1 MKALDIDSQPCLIH
15 TAGTPKAVL
24 IQLTAR
30 HERKTIDSELS
41 LIEQGSQM
49 GFVFVGIDLQQ
60 WALSLMPWADEAVA
74 RDPEVGR
81 HAIDTLDYV
90 TRRLLPYIYN
100 RYGQLPCILGGYS
113 LGGLFSLWA
122 ASECPLFDAVAA
134 ASPSVWV
141 KNWDNYADSHPSMAR
156 KAYMSLGDR
165 EEHAR
170 NQRMAAVGDCIRR
183 HHERLKAQLG
193 SGSTTLAWN
202 KGGHFDHEDQRMADA
217 FLWCLKRIDGDKM
230 DENKR

>member
-1 MKALDIDSQPCLIH
+1 
-15 TAGTPKAVL
+15 
-24 IQLTAR
+24 
-30 HERKTIDSELS
+30 
-41 LIEQGSQM
+41 
-49 GFVFVGIDLQQ
+49 
-60 WALSLMPWADEAVA
+60 MPWADEAVA

-90 TRRLLPYIYN
+90 TRQLLPYIYN

-134 ASPSVWV
+134 ASPSVWI

-156 KAYMSLGDR
+156 KVYMSLGDR

-193 SGSTTLAWN
+193 DGSTTLAWN

-217 FLWCLKRIDGDKM
+217 FLWCLERINGDKM